1 MREILFRGRN
11 RDGEWFEGSYH
22 IQDGERLKDGTKK
35 MEHRILGLR
44 GECEYVDPTTV
55 GQYTGLKDKNGKRIF
70 EGDIVKFS
78 RTNALGY
85 QNSRVGTV
93 YYYENAPL
101 FYVLA
106 TTGDGWGWEEIYNI
120 EVIGNIHDTP
130 ELLKED

>member
-55 GQYTGLKDKNGKRIF
+55 GQYTGLKDKNDKQMF
-70 EGDIVKFS
+70 EGDILKRPS
-78 RTNALGY
+78 LRLGGPETRLLI
-85 QNSRVGTV
+85 NDIRKIDRI
-93 YYYENAPL
+93 
-101 FYVLA
+101 VL
-106 TTGDGWGWEEIYNI
+106 WVNEWEI
-120 EVIGNIHDTP
+120 IGNIHDNP
-130 ELLKED
+130 ELMEEPAIIAREREHV